1 MKDLWQKKIQ
11 ERLNG
16 LEVEEPAGLW
26 EAIEE
31 RCKTD
36 ADFKSAMG
44 VTNKK
49 PVIVAFGRRLYAL
62 AAVLALLLGF
72 VGIRLI
78 FNGSEVSFAT
88 VETCYADSEPL
99 TGESGRLQS
108 IERMKKIPDKIIA
121 GAEVVGRSHERDI
134 EVSDVDDKAEET
146 IDTDETVAE
155 KKDECESP
163 VVESNRDRSPKC
175 DRPVKREQPR
185 DFYNSSAV
193 AKKSSHLTFGLYA
206 SGGNA
211 ASIGRTSS
219 PQPVSDPGLG
229 IDQYMWADD
238 PMLGI
243 ILFNRGS
250 ELKTSIKHR
259 QPVRF
264 GLSLR
269 YDFNDRLG
277 IESGLTYTKLD
288 SDMREGSEKHY
299 FLGNQSLHYVGIPVS
314 LKYRLFTWKFIDL
327 YASAGGMVEKCVSA
341 SQTKNY
347 VIENVMKSSETDDIK
362 VKPLQW
368 SVNASAGVQFR
379 LTKFMGVYAEPG
391 IAYYFD
397 DGSEI
402 KTIYKEKPVNFNLNL
417 GVRFEL

>member
-1 MKDLWQKKIQ
+1 M
-11 ERLNG
+11 
-16 LEVEEPAGLW
+16 
-26 EAIEE
+26 
-31 RCKTD
+31 
-36 ADFKSAMG
+36 
-44 VTNKK
+44 
-49 PVIVAFGRRLYAL
+49 
-62 AAVLALLLGF
+62 
-72 VGIRLI
+72 
-78 FNGSEVSFAT
+78 
-88 VETCYADSEPL
+88 
-99 TGESGRLQS
+99 
-108 IERMKKIPDKIIA
+108 
-121 GAEVVGRSHERDI
+121 
-134 EVSDVDDKAEET
+134 
-146 IDTDETVAE
+146 
-155 KKDECESP
+155 
-163 VVESNRDRSPKC
+163 VESNRDRSPKC

-288 SDMREGSEKHY
+288 SDMREG
-299 FLGNQSLHYVGIPVS
+299 V
-314 LKYRLFTWKFIDL
+314 
-327 YASAGGMVEKCVSA
+327 
-341 SQTKNY
+341 
-347 VIENVMKSSETDDIK
+347 KSIIS
-362 VKPLQW
+362 
-368 SVNASAGVQFR
+368 
-379 LTKFMGVYAEPG
+379 
-391 IAYYFD
+391 
-397 DGSEI
+397 
-402 KTIYKEKPVNFNLNL
+402 
-417 GVRFEL
+417 

>member
-243 ILFNRGS
+243 ILFNRG
-250 ELKTSIKHR
+250 R
-259 QPVRF
+259 
-264 GLSLR
+264 
-269 YDFNDRLG
+269 
-277 IESGLTYTKLD
+277 
-288 SDMREGSEKHY
+288 
-299 FLGNQSLHYVGIPVS
+299 
-314 LKYRLFTWKFIDL
+314 
-327 YASAGGMVEKCVSA
+327 
-341 SQTKNY
+341 
-347 VIENVMKSSETDDIK
+347 
-362 VKPLQW
+362 
-368 SVNASAGVQFR
+368 
-379 LTKFMGVYAEPG
+379 
-391 IAYYFD
+391 
-397 DGSEI
+397 
-402 KTIYKEKPVNFNLNL
+402 
-417 GVRFEL
+417 